1 MANLL
6 PTGGVIDR
14 YIWDKDGNVI
24 SLGQFDIN
32 DSTITPIAP
41 PEMPEG
47 TMYESYLRYL
57 KDDISPKT
65 YPITTKR
72 CIMGGISRGSTREII
87 DLSSFISEAY
97 EGSINLINIGDHI
110 KYLTVVIRKITGN
123 FVDGENVLT
132 RNLPIQYRPTYPL
145 VLKGYLTNTITEA
158 IDTVNKYTVYIALNG
173 VLRLLTIPQYEVTYN
188 GENQS
193 VTTRPLIDSNSITA
207 FALYV
212 E

>member
-14 YIWDKDGNVI
+14 YIWDKDGNII

-41 PEMPEG
+41 PEMPED

-207 FALYV
+207 FAVYV

>member
-173 VLRLLTIPQYEVTYN
+173 VLRLLTISQYEVTYN

-193 VTTRPLIDSNSITA
+193 VITRPLIDSNSITA
-207 FALYV
+207 FAVYV

>member
-97 EGSINLINIGDHI
+97 EGSINIINIGDHI

-173 VLRLLTIPQYEVTYN
+173 VLRLLTISQYEVTYN

-193 VTTRPLIDSNSITA
+193 VITRPLIDSNSITA
-207 FALYV
+207 FAVYV

>member
-97 EGSINLINIGDHI
+97 EGSFICFRRS
-110 KYLTVVIRKITGN
+110 Y
-123 FVDGENVLT
+123 
-132 RNLPIQYRPTYPL
+132 
-145 VLKGYLTNTITEA
+145 
-158 IDTVNKYTVYIALNG
+158 
-173 VLRLLTIPQYEVTYN
+173 
-188 GENQS
+188 
-193 VTTRPLIDSNSITA
+193 
-207 FALYV
+207 
-212 E
+212 

>member
-14 YIWDKDGNVI
+14 YIWDKDGNII

-41 PEMPEG
+41 PGMPED

-207 FALYV
+207 FAVYV

>member
-207 FALYV
+207 FAVYV

>member
-57 KDDISPKT
+57 KDDINPKT

-207 FALYV
+207 FAVYV